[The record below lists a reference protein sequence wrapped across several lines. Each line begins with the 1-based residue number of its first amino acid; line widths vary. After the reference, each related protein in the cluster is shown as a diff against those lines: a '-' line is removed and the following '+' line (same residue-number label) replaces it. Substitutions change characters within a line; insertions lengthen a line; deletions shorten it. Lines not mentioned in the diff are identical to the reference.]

1 MSPETLAPDVAWE
14 PSGHLSEVALSVA
27 ADGEYTLFNSAM
39 HEHLAACE
47 ACAAQLGS
55 VALRSADVAEALA
68 VVPGL
73 AVERRPAVAPAQA
86 AMAPSRRRVPV
97 LAIAA
102 ALVVAAVGALPSVL
116 SVPERAAQAWS
127 VFRKVAPS
135 IVRLAPAA
143 ADRALGGPGV
153 KVVIL
158 WALAALLLAM
168 GLGIAKRASKKMAL
182 DGGRR

>member
-27 ADGEYTLFNSAM
+27 ADGEYTLFDPAM
-39 HEHLAACE
+39 HEHLASCE

-68 VVPGL
+68 AVPGL
-73 AVERRPAVAPAQA
+73 AAERRP

-153 KVVIL
+153 RVVIL